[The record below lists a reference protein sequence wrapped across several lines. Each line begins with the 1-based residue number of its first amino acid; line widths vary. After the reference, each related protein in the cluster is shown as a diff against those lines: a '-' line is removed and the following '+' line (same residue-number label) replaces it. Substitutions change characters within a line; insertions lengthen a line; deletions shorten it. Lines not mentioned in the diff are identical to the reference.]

1 MTDTEMKKDSGSG
14 NKVLFLV
21 LAAAAIAALLFV
33 LRPGPVE
40 EKPVEAARP
49 AVAEV
54 PKQPEPPPEKQPE
67 PAKVEEPK
75 VEPPPPAETDA
86 MKAALLGLDKKPQ
99 SGGIQ
104 ELAERAQERSKEPR
118 KRTTTTTL
126 DPEPLPEDPP
136 PFGLSDSEFYST
148 MDKWRGVKQCLA
160 SGTVR
165 NDELKGDANGALRLT
180 LKINKAGEVL
190 ESRVTE
196 PSNDVARVI
205 ASCVERS
212 AKQLKF
218 PAFDGE
224 AMVTKTAKFVF

>member
-1 MTDTEMKKDSGSG
+1 MTDTEMKKDSGGG
-14 NKVLFLV
+14 NKAVFLV

-40 EKPVEAARP
+40 EKPAEP
-49 AVAEV
+49 TKPLVAET
-54 PKQPEPPPEKQPE
+54 PKEPVKAPEPV
-67 PAKVEEPK
+67 KVEEPVK
-75 VEPPPPAETDA
+75 IEEPPPAETDA
-86 MKAALLGLDKKPQ
+86 MKATLLGLDKKPQ
-99 SGGIQ
+99 PGGIMD
-104 ELAERAQERSKEPR
+104 LAQRTQERPTTPR
-118 KRTTTTTL
+118 KRPTTTTE
-126 DPEPLPEDPP
+126 PEPLPDEPP

-180 LKINKAGEVL
+180 LKITKTGEVL
-190 ESRVTE
+190 ESKVTE
-196 PSNDVARVI
+196 PSNDTARVI

-218 PAFDGE
+218 PSFEGE
-224 AMVTKTAKFVF
+224 ALVTKTAKFVF